1 MKYKTFI
8 LALTFIAASLIASK
22 VYSQSRIEM
31 NKVELDR
38 NDSVDTATRNE
49 AKVLETK
56 DQNTMAN
63 AKVDRKE
70 TKAKAKAAKRIE
82 RDANDAA
89 KQSRYA
95 VTSER
100 KAQKSRKQANDQA
113 EKASKARDKSDNN

>member
-8 LALTFIAASLIASK
+8 LTLTFIAASLTTSK
-22 VYSQSRIEM
+22 VYSQSRVEM
-31 NKVELDR
+31 NKAELDR
-38 NDSVDTATRNE
+38 NDSLDAATRIE
-49 AKVLETK
+49 ATLQQTK
-56 DQNTMAN
+56 DENTIAD

-70 TKAKAKAAKRIE
+70 TRAKAKAAKRVE

-95 VTSER
+95 LRSEQR
-100 KAQKSRKQANDQA
+100 AQKSRKQADDQA

>member
-1 MKYKTFI
+1 MTYKTFI
-8 LALTFIAASLIASK
+8 LALTFIAASLITSK

-38 NDSVDTATRNE
+38 NDSVDTATRN
-49 AKVLETK
+49 AKLQETK
-56 DQNTMAN
+56 DENTMAN